1 MAEIKQHQQIM
12 EQNQARMK
20 ALRESFRSQM
30 SALANEIASALQIL
44 SRIEREFESSDT
56 RIQEYRERISY
67 NQDQLAELRE
77 AGSAIEAK
85 IANIHTELSEHQN
98 QIGILNAT
106 LMETKGKLET
116 IEEQHTKRQT
126 QLAEK
131 QAQLEALQRELGR
144 RDAEKKQ
151 ELTNYEEAL
160 EKAQEQAT
168 RIRAANPIADFLLAE
183 GLEPP
188 ELDIL
193 AVLIHQKEVP
203 VTEIKRLA
211 KTPPAITTRVLKE
224 MENKGILELTGS
236 DMARL
241 KIDL

>member
-1 MAEIKQHQQIM
+1 MSELKQHQQLM

-20 ALRESFRSQM
+20 ALRESFRSQV
-30 SALANEIASALQIL
+30 SALANEISSALQTL
-44 SRIEREFESSDT
+44 NRIEREVQNSNT
-56 RIQEYRERISY
+56 RIQEYEERISH
-67 NQDQLAELRE
+67 NQDQLTELRE

-85 IANIHTELSEHQN
+85 IANIHTELSDHQK

-116 IEEQHTKRQT
+116 IEEQHTNRQT
-126 QLAEK
+126 QVDKK
-131 QAQLEALQRELGR
+131 QAQLEELQRELGR
-144 RDAEKKQ
+144 RDAEKKE
-151 ELTNYEEAL
+151 ELARYEEAF

-168 RIRAANPIADFLLAE
+168 RIRAGNPIADFLLTE

-193 AVLIHQKEVP
+193 AVLIYQKEVP
-203 VTEIKRLA
+203 VAEIKRLA

-224 MENKGILELTGS
+224 MENKGILELTSS

-241 KIDL
+241 NINL